1 MTGKSFDGRVHSAS
15 NNLNAMLRQRLEQ
28 DEILLLPGASNALG
42 ARIIEDIGFEAV
54 YVAGA
59 GVANTYLGMPDVGLV
74 TLTELADHVAAIRD
88 AVGLPLIVD
97 VDTGFGNALNV
108 QRTVRLLER
117 SGANAIQIEDQVT
130 PKRCGH
136 FDDKEVISK
145 EEMVQKIRAAV
156 DARHDDAFMII
167 ARTDARAVLGFEE
180 AVERVTAYAE
190 AGADVTFLEA
200 PQTLEE
206 MAAVPK
212 MVPGPQV
219 INTVEGGRTP
229 LTDVAELEK
238 MGFSIALYANLS
250 LQGAIRGMQKVLGH
264 LHEHGSISRVP
275 DDDIARWDERQRMV
289 RKRDFDELEK
299 GYAVDKQLR

>member
-1 MTGKSFDGRVHSAS
+1 MTGDSFDRRLQAATD
-15 NNLNAMLRQRLEQ
+15 NLNAKLRERLKR

-97 VDTGFGNALNV
+97 VDTGFGNALHV
-108 QRTVRLLER
+108 QRTVRMLER
-117 SGANAIQIEDQVT
+117 SGANAIQVEDQVT

-136 FDDKEVISK
+136 FDDKEVIAK

-156 DARHDDAFMII
+156 DARYDDDFMII

-200 PQTLEE
+200 PQTVEE

-212 MVPGPQV
+212 VVPGPQV

-229 LTDVAELEK
+229 LVDVAELEK

-264 LHEHGSISRVP
+264 LYEHGSISRVP

-289 RKRDFDELEK
+289 RKPAFDELEK
-299 GYAVDKQLR
+299 RYAVDKQLR